1 MRSLLALK
9 LFGNARHSH
18 VMSSVLDEGLAL
30 FAGLNVIPKRSF
42 LTEYSCRDRP
52 GLLPEADAT
61 LVRRRRAAWAWSAA
75 TSFDLDF
82 HTIPFH
88 GDDALVEKHYVSKRS
103 RRQKGMLAFL
113 AQDAD
118 TRVFCYAN
126 GELRKDRAE
135 RRDPPLRRVLEAADR
150 PLARGTDLR
159 LQADDLRQP
168 QPAEPDGDPVHHAA
182 AAVQEAPRRDRPDA
196 RRRPGGGSN
205 WRASRARTRRRA
217 SWTAGSR

>member
-1 MRSLLALK
+1 MRDWFDTVSRLGLK
-9 LFGNARHSH
+9 WG
-18 VMSSVLDEGLAL
+18 
-30 FAGLNVIPKRSF
+30 
-42 LTEYSCRDRP
+42 
-52 GLLPEADAT
+52 
-61 LVRRRRAAWAWSAA
+61 

-135 RRDPPLRRVLEAADR
+135 RRDPPLRRVLEATDR
-150 PLARGTDLR
+150 PAARGTDLR

-168 QPAEPDGDPVHHAA
+168 QQAEPDGDPVHHAA
-182 AAVQEAPRRDRPDA
+182 ATVQEAPRRDRADTGVGLATDRTGERLPGVQDA
-196 RRRPGGGSN
+196 ARPGPADHPERLRRP
-205 WRASRARTRRRA
+205 APAVDHRRA
-217 SWTAGSR
+217 GARGTDLAADQPVDPIARPT